1 MSSSKT
7 VNFNADILNLVIFFR
22 SRDFCKKGCDAGIL
36 AGYAAQT
43 VTADSSKQ
51 GCQRAVALPPDLSKD
66 GQWGQWC
73 LFHNSTIGNC
83 MVYQDRTETNFL

>member
-22 SRDFCKKGCDAGIL
+22 SSDFCKKGCGNTDADIL

-43 VTADSSKQ
+43 VTADSGKQ
-51 GCQRAVALPPDLSKD
+51 ERRRAVALSLGLFKLLS
-66 GQWGQWC
+66 
-73 LFHNSTIGNC
+73 S
-83 MVYQDRTETNFL
+83 V